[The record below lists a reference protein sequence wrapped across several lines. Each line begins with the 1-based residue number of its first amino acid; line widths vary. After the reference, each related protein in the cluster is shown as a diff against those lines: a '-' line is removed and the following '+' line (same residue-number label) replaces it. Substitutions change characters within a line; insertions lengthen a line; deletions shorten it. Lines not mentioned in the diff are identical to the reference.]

1 VKVYFTSK
9 RELIIYSWCAEYAL
23 PFGGT
28 GNSGL
33 GSYHGKKSFEAF
45 THERSVM
52 IKKQQLDGLLA
63 SRYPPYNAKKA
74 SIIRTMTMSSSL
86 GIWMRRHNKAIKV
99 VVLLVVL
106 FILNR
111 RR

>member
-1 VKVYFTSK
+1 MSV
-9 RELIIYSWCAEYAL
+9 EYAL

-52 IKKQQLDGLLA
+52 IKQQKMDGLLA

-74 SIIRTMTMSSSL
+74 GIIRSMTMSTSM
-86 GIWMRRHNKAIKV
+86 GIWMRRHSKALKV

-106 FILNR
+106 FVLNR

>member
-1 VKVYFTSK
+1 MT
-9 RELIIYSWCAEYAL
+9 EYAL

-28 GNSGL
+28 GRSGQ

-52 IKKQQLDGLLA
+52 IKSLSMDGLVA

-74 SIIRTMTMSSSL
+74 SLIRSVTMSSPM
-86 GIWMRRHNKAIKV
+86 GIWIRNHSKTLKV
-99 VVLLVVL
+99 VALMIVL